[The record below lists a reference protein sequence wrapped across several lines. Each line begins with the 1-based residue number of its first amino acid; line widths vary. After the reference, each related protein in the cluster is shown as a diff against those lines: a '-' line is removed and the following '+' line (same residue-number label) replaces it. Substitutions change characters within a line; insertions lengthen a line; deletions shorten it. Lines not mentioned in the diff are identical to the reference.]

1 MLAMIPFID
10 LSVDL
15 TLAIGL
21 VIAVVGVILLHSIGV
36 LPKKSV
42 PYVLLAI
49 GGVFGIAWFR
59 DRQARGLRKKLQE
72 KEKALKELEER
83 AEASRVEFE
92 GQHAKLEEM
101 KADLEKTKDALKTSM
116 LELKAEGEEERER
129 IASLQGEELDSEFD
143 RLLNSLGGGD

>member
-1 MLAMIPFID
+1 MLALIPFID

-36 LPKKSV
+36 LPKKSI

-49 GGVFGIAWFR
+49 VGAFGFAWFR
-59 DRQARGLRKKLQE
+59 DRQARGLRKKLEE
-72 KEKALKELEER
+72 KEKALEELEQR
-83 AEASRVEFE
+83 AEASRQEFDAE
-92 GQHAKLEEM
+92 HAKLDEL
-101 KADLEKTKDALKTSM
+101 KADFEKSREALKVSM

-129 IASLQGEELDSEFD
+129 IANLQGEELDNEFD
-143 RLLNSLGGGD
+143 KLLGTLGGGS